1 MPRGS
6 CARGL
11 GGYEGELLFAEH
23 HESHAASTFFS
34 SPFEEAAILT
44 IDGVGE
50 WATAAIGVGHGSEI
64 ELLKELHWPDSLGH
78 PLYYAFTYYT
88 GFKES
93 TSWRRHRFSGSLVR
107 SSEPSSDL
115 LNEGPKRQSSKL
127 AWYNRM

>member
-11 GGYEGELLFAEH
+11 GGYEGLLLFAEH
-23 HESHAASTFFS
+23 HKSHAASTFFS

-64 ELLKELHWPDSLGH
+64 ELLKELHWPDSLG

-88 GFKES
+88 GFKVNSAEYKVMGLAPFGRDGVEL
-93 TSWRRHRFSGSLVR
+93 RR
-107 SSEPSSDL
+107 
-115 LNEGPKRQSSKL
+115 
-127 AWYNRM
+127 A